1 MYFRQNG
8 EIHSPFPSY
17 IYTDFCYLHRFV
29 IFCYYFIYLT
39 YCCKRLRKMCRLRF
53 KIKEEARKLGKRN
66 RREEGWKGE
75 KKEKREEGT

>member
-1 MYFRQNG
+1 
-8 EIHSPFPSY
+8 
-17 IYTDFCYLHRFV
+17 
-29 IFCYYFIYLT
+29 
-39 YCCKRLRKMCRLRF
+39 MCRLRF